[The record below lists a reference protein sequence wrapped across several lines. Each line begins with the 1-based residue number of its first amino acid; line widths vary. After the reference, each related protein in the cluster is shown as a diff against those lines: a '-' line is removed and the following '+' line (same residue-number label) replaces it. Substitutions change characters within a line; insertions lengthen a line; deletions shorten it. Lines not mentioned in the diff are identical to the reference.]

1 MQEKRGQLLPVTNQI
16 DGSLAEQVAAM
27 TIAAESMGEG
37 GDMDLAEAQRKVS
50 RLHHLM
56 NIPTT

>member
-50 RLHHLM
+50 RLHH
-56 NIPTT
+56 